1 MTRILEGIRVV
12 DQGHV
17 WAGPLLGMFLADLGA
32 EVIKVGA
39 PHRRSGVSMGSQRT
53 PIGNIGGDR
62 GGTAPDDPRA
72 FHGLDRGKMSISIH
86 LGDPR
91 GVDIYKRLVARSDI
105 VLENFSPRVMPGL
118 GLGWNALREV
128 NPRLIMISLSA
139 TGATDAPWRDLVTYG
154 PSLAALYGLKS
165 LLGYPGDP
173 QPREDTA
180 DLDPTAAGHA
190 MVAVLA
196 ALEHRDRTGEGQ
208 FIDLAQ
214 GEATLQRAAE
224 PLMEYLMNGRDAGPQ
239 GNRERGIA
247 PHGAYPCAGEDEWIA
262 IAARTDAQWQALL
275 AAAQQDAAAS
285 TTGADQQNIAT
296 DAAGAAQED
305 EASGA
310 TSAAQETGA
319 ARAALEDCATGAA
332 QEDEAS
338 GATSTARGDGA
349 ASATA
354 VATRDGAADAPGSL
368 ADPRWQRGL
377 HRLKAQDELDAAI
390 AEWTRT
396 QDAESLADR
405 LQAAGVPAARFC
417 GPEQLLVDEDF
428 AALCAAGIDLS
439 AELAAPIRDGALY
452 IGTPWKF
459 DRTPSAI
466 TAPVANRGE
475 HDDYVFTELLQIPDP
490 ELTALREAGIL

>member
-1 MTRILEGIRVV
+1 MHILEGIRVV

-53 PIGNIGGDR
+53 PVGNIGGDR

-91 GVDIYKRLVARSDI
+91 GLEIYKRLVARSDI

-118 GLGWNALREV
+118 GLGWETLREV

-224 PLMEYLMNGRDAGPQ
+224 PLLDYLMNGRDAGPQ

-275 AAAQQDAAAS
+275 AAAQEDGATAAAS
-285 TTGADQQNIAT
+285 ATRQGAAASPA
-296 DAAGAAQED
+296 DAAD
-305 EASGA
+305 A
-310 TSAAQETGA
+310 TSAAPDDGT
-319 ARAALEDCATGAA
+319 
-332 QEDEAS
+332 AS
-338 GATSTARGDGA
+338 G
-349 ASATA
+349 
-354 VATRDGAADAPGSL
+354 L

-390 AEWTRT
+390 AEWTQT
-396 QDAESLADR
+396 QDAEALAQR

-439 AELAAPIRDGALY
+439 AELAAPVRDGALY

-459 DRTPSAI
+459 ARTPSAI

-475 HDDYVFTELLQIPDP
+475 HDDYVFTELLQIPAP
-490 ELTALREAGIL
+490 ELTALCEAGIL

>member
-39 PHRRSGVSMGSQRT
+39 PHRRSGVSLGAQRT
-53 PIGNIGGDR
+53 PVGNIGGDR
-62 GGTAPDDPRA
+62 GGTPPDDPRA

-91 GVDIYKRLVARSDI
+91 GVEVYKRLVACSDI

-118 GLGWNALREV
+118 GLGWEALREV

-224 PLMEYLMNGRDAGPQ
+224 PLMDRLMNGRDAGPQ

-262 IAARTDAQWQALL
+262 IAARTDADWEALL
-275 AAAQQDAAAS
+275 AAAREDGTAQQD
-285 TTGADQQNIAT
+285 T
-296 DAAGAAQED
+296 
-305 EASGA
+305 
-310 TSAAQETGA
+310 
-319 ARAALEDCATGAA
+319 ATGATRA
-332 QEDEAS
+332 
-338 GATSTARGDGA
+338 ARDDGA

-354 VATRDGAADAPGSL
+354 AAARDGAAGAASTL
-368 ADPRWQRGL
+368 ADPCWQRGL
-377 HRLKAQDELDAAI
+377 HRLKAQDELDAAL

-396 QDAESLADR
+396 QDAETLAER

-417 GPEQLLVDEDF
+417 GPEQLLIDDDF

-439 AELAAPIRDGALY
+439 AETAAPIRDGALY

-459 DRTPSAI
+459 ASTPSAI
-466 TAPVANRGE
+466 TTPVANRGE
-475 HDDYVFTELLQIPDP
+475 HDDYVFTELLQIPP
-490 ELTALREAGIL
+490 AEQAALREAGIL

>member
-39 PHRRSGVSMGSQRT
+39 PHRRTGVSMGAQRT
-53 PIGNIGGDR
+53 PVGNIGGDR
-62 GGTAPDDPRA
+62 GATPADDPRA

-91 GVDIYKRLVARSDI
+91 GVEVYKRLIAVSDI
-105 VLENFSPRVMPGL
+105 VLENFSPRVMPSL
-118 GLGWNALREV
+118 GLGWETLREV

-165 LLGYPGDP
+165 LLGYADDP

-196 ALEHRDRTGEGQ
+196 ALEHRERTGEGQ

-224 PLMEYLMNGRDAGPQ
+224 PLMDYLMNGRTAGPQ

-262 IAARTDAQWQALL
+262 IAARTDAEWDALL
-275 AAAQQDAAAS
+275 AAAR
-285 TTGADQQNIAT
+285 
-296 DAAGAAQED
+296 E
-305 EASGA
+305 
-310 TSAAQETGA
+310 
-319 ARAALEDCATGAA
+319 
-332 QEDEAS
+332 
-338 GATSTARGDGA
+338 DGA
-349 ASATA
+349 A
-354 VATRDGAADAPGSL
+354 AAL

-377 HRLKAQDELDAAI
+377 TRLKAQDELDAAV

-396 QDAESLADR
+396 QDAAELAER
-405 LQAAGVPAARFC
+405 LQSAGVPAARFC
-417 GPEQLLVDEDF
+417 GPEQLLVEEDF
-428 AALCAAGIDLS
+428 TTLCTAGIDLS
-439 AELAAPIRDGALY
+439 AEAAAPIRGALY
-452 IGTPWKF
+452 IGAPWKF
-459 DRTPSAI
+459 PLTPAAI

-475 HDDYVFTELLQIPDP
+475 HDDYVFNELLQIPAA
-490 ELTALREAGIL
+490 ELADLREAGIL

>member
-1 MTRILEGIRVV
+1 MTRILEGVRVV

-32 EVIKVGA
+32 EVIKVGP

-53 PIGNIGGDR
+53 PVGNIGGDR
-62 GGTAPDDPRA
+62 GATPADDPRA
-72 FHGLDRGKMSISIH
+72 FHGLDRGKMSVSIH

-91 GVDIYKRLVARSDI
+91 GVEVYKRLVSVSDI
-105 VLENFSPRVMPGL
+105 VLENFSPRVMPSL
-118 GLGWNALREV
+118 GLGWEALREV

-165 LLGYPGDP
+165 LLGYADDP

-196 ALEHRDRTGEGQ
+196 ALEHRERTGEGQ

-224 PLMEYLMNGRDAGPQ
+224 PLMDYLMNGRTAGPQ

-262 IAARTDAQWQALL
+262 IAARTDAEWDALL
-275 AAAQQDAAAS
+275 AAAREDGADAALS
-285 TTGADQQNIAT
+285 
-296 DAAGAAQED
+296 
-305 EASGA
+305 
-310 TSAAQETGA
+310 
-319 ARAALEDCATGAA
+319 
-332 QEDEAS
+332 
-338 GATSTARGDGA
+338 
-349 ASATA
+349 
-354 VATRDGAADAPGSL
+354 
-368 ADPRWQRGL
+368 DPRWQRGL
-377 HRLKAQDELDAAI
+377 TRLKAQDDLDAAVS
-390 AEWTRT
+390 EWTRT
-396 QDAESLADR
+396 QDAAELAER

-417 GPEQLLVDEDF
+417 GPEQLLVEEDF
-428 AALCAAGIDLS
+428 TTLCTAGIDLS
-439 AELAAPIRDGALY
+439 AEAAAPIRGALY
-452 IGTPWKF
+452 IGAPWKF
-459 DRTPSAI
+459 PRTPAAI

-475 HDDYVFTELLQIPDP
+475 HDPYVFTELLQIPPTD
-490 ELTALREAGIL
+490 LAALREAGIL

>member
-1 MTRILEGIRVV
+1 MTRILEGIRVI

-53 PIGNIGGDR
+53 PVGNIGGDR

-91 GVDIYKRLVARSDI
+91 GVEIYKRLVSLSDI

-118 GLGWNALREV
+118 GLGWETLREV

-139 TGATDAPWRDLVTYG
+139 TGASDAPWRDLVTYG
-154 PSLAALYGLKS
+154 PSLAALYGLKI

-208 FIDLAQ
+208 YIDLAQ

-224 PLMEYLMNGRDAGPQ
+224 PLMDYLMNGRDAGPQ

-262 IAARTDAQWQALL
+262 IAARTDAHWQALL
-275 AAAQQDAAAS
+275 NAAQHDAATSAP
-285 TTGADQQNIAT
+285 GAAPEDG
-296 DAAGAAQED
+296 AAGATGSVPED
-305 EASGA
+305 DA
-310 TSAAQETGA
+310 T
-319 ARAALEDCATGAA
+319 
-332 QEDEAS
+332 
-338 GATSTARGDGA
+338 GATSTALDDGA
-349 ASATA
+349 TGTLG
-354 VATRDGAADAPGSL
+354 VPPRDAAEGAAGAL

-396 QDAESLADR
+396 QDAEALAER

-417 GPEQLLVDEDF
+417 GPEQLLAEDDF
-428 AALCAAGIDLS
+428 ATLCAAGIDLS
-439 AELAAPIRDGALY
+439 AEQAAPVRDGALY

-459 DRTPSAI
+459 TRTPSAI

-475 HDDYVFTELLQIPDP
+475 HDDYVFTELLQIPAP

>member
-1 MTRILEGIRVV
+1 MGILEGIRVV

-32 EVIKVGA
+32 EVIKVGP

-53 PIGNIGGDR
+53 PVGNIGGDR
-62 GGTAPDDPRA
+62 GTTPADDPRA
-72 FHGLDRGKMSISIH
+72 FHGLDRGKMSVSIH

-91 GVDIYKRLVARSDI
+91 GVEVYKRLVAVSDI
-105 VLENFSPRVMPGL
+105 VLENFSPRVMPSL
-118 GLGWNALREV
+118 GLGWETLREV

-165 LLGYPGDP
+165 LLGYADDP

-196 ALEHRDRTGEGQ
+196 ALEHRERTGEGQ

-224 PLMEYLMNGRDAGPQ
+224 PLMDYLMNGRTAGPQ

-262 IAARTDAQWQALL
+262 IAARTDAEWEALL
-275 AAAQQDAAAS
+275 AAARKDGADAA
-285 TTGADQQNIAT
+285 
-296 DAAGAAQED
+296 
-305 EASGA
+305 
-310 TSAAQETGA
+310 
-319 ARAALEDCATGAA
+319 
-332 QEDEAS
+332 
-338 GATSTARGDGA
+338 
-349 ASATA
+349 
-354 VATRDGAADAPGSL
+354 L

-377 HRLKAQDELDAAI
+377 ARLKAQDELDAAVS
-390 AEWTRT
+390 EWTRT
-396 QDAESLADR
+396 QDADALAER

-417 GPEQLLVDEDF
+417 GPEHLLIEEDF
-428 AALCAAGIDLS
+428 TALCTAGIDLS
-439 AELAAPIRDGALY
+439 AEAAAPIRGALY
-452 IGTPWKF
+452 IGAPWKF
-459 DRTPSAI
+459 PRTPAAI

-475 HDDYVFTELLQIPDP
+475 HDPYVFNELLQIPP
-490 ELTALREAGIL
+490 AELADLRDAGIL

>member
-53 PIGNIGGDR
+53 PVGNIGGDR

-91 GVDIYKRLVARSDI
+91 GLEIYKRLVALSDI

-118 GLGWNALREV
+118 GLGWETLREV

-165 LLGYPGDP
+165 LLGYPGDL

-224 PLMEYLMNGRDAGPQ
+224 PLLDYLMNGRDAGPQ

-275 AAAQQDAAAS
+275 AAAQ
-285 TTGADQQNIAT
+285 
-296 DAAGAAQED
+296 E
-305 EASGA
+305 
-310 TSAAQETGA
+310 
-319 ARAALEDCATGAA
+319 
-332 QEDEAS
+332 
-338 GATSTARGDGA
+338 DGA
-349 ASATA
+349 ASA
-354 VATRDGAADAPGSL
+354 L

-396 QDAESLADR
+396 QDAESLAQR

-417 GPEQLLVDEDF
+417 GPEQLLIDEDF

-439 AELAAPIRDGALY
+439 AELAAPVRDGALY

-459 DRTPSAI
+459 ERTPSAI

-475 HDDYVFTELLQIPDP
+475 HDDYVFTELLQIPAA
-490 ELTALREAGIL
+490 ELTALRESGIL

>member
-32 EVIKVGA
+32 EVIKVGP

-53 PIGNIGGDR
+53 PVGNIGGDR
-62 GGTAPDDPRA
+62 GATPADDPRA
-72 FHGLDRGKMSISIH
+72 FHGLDRGKMSVSIH

-91 GVDIYKRLVARSDI
+91 GVEVYKRLVAVSDI
-105 VLENFSPRVMPGL
+105 VLENFSPRVMPSL
-118 GLGWNALREV
+118 GLGWETLREV

-165 LLGYPGDP
+165 LLGYADDP

-196 ALEHRDRTGEGQ
+196 ALEHRERTGEGQ

-224 PLMEYLMNGRDAGPQ
+224 PLMDYLMNGRAAGPQ
-239 GNRERGIA
+239 GNRERGSA

-262 IAARTDAQWQALL
+262 IAARTDAEWSALL
-275 AAAQQDAAAS
+275 AAAREDGADAA
-285 TTGADQQNIAT
+285 
-296 DAAGAAQED
+296 
-305 EASGA
+305 
-310 TSAAQETGA
+310 
-319 ARAALEDCATGAA
+319 
-332 QEDEAS
+332 
-338 GATSTARGDGA
+338 
-349 ASATA
+349 
-354 VATRDGAADAPGSL
+354 L

-377 HRLKAQDELDAAI
+377 TRLKAQDELDAAVS
-390 AEWTRT
+390 EWTRT
-396 QDAESLADR
+396 QDAAELAER
-405 LQAAGVPAARFC
+405 LQAAGVPAARFS
-417 GPEQLLVDEDF
+417 GPEQLLVEEDF
-428 AALCAAGIDLS
+428 TTLCTAGIDLS
-439 AELAAPIRDGALY
+439 AEAAAPIRGALY
-452 IGTPWKF
+452 IGAPWKF
-459 DRTPSAI
+459 PRTPAAI
-466 TAPVANRGE
+466 TGPVANRGE
-475 HDDYVFTELLQIPDP
+475 HDAYVFTELLQIPPAD
-490 ELTALREAGIL
+490 LAALREAGIL

>member
-32 EVIKVGA
+32 EVIKVGP

-53 PIGNIGGDR
+53 PVGNIGGDR
-62 GGTAPDDPRA
+62 GATPADDPRA
-72 FHGLDRGKMSISIH
+72 FHGLDRGKMSVSIH

-91 GVDIYKRLVARSDI
+91 GVEVYKRLVAVSDI
-105 VLENFSPRVMPGL
+105 VLENFSPRVMPSL
-118 GLGWNALREV
+118 GLGWETLREV

-165 LLGYPGDP
+165 LLGYADDP

-196 ALEHRDRTGEGQ
+196 ALEHRERTGEGQ

-224 PLMEYLMNGRDAGPQ
+224 PLMDYLMNGRAAGPQ
-239 GNRERGIA
+239 GNRERGSA

-262 IAARTDAQWQALL
+262 IAARTDAEWDALL
-275 AAAQQDAAAS
+275 AAAREDGADAA
-285 TTGADQQNIAT
+285 
-296 DAAGAAQED
+296 
-305 EASGA
+305 
-310 TSAAQETGA
+310 
-319 ARAALEDCATGAA
+319 
-332 QEDEAS
+332 
-338 GATSTARGDGA
+338 
-349 ASATA
+349 
-354 VATRDGAADAPGSL
+354 L
-368 ADPRWQRGL
+368 ADPLWQRGL
-377 HRLKAQDELDAAI
+377 TRLKAQDDLDAAVS
-390 AEWTRT
+390 EWTRT
-396 QDAESLADR
+396 QDAAELAER

-417 GPEQLLVDEDF
+417 GPEQLLVEEDF
-428 AALCAAGIDLS
+428 TTLCTAAIDLS
-439 AELAAPIRDGALY
+439 AEAAAPIRGALY
-452 IGTPWKF
+452 IGAPWKF
-459 DRTPSAI
+459 PRTPAAI

-475 HDDYVFTELLQIPDP
+475 HDPYVFTELLQIPPAD
-490 ELTALREAGIL
+490 LTALREAGIL

>member
-1 MTRILEGIRVV
+1 MTRILEGVRVV

-53 PIGNIGGDR
+53 PVGNIGGDR
-62 GGTAPDDPRA
+62 GDTPADDPRA
-72 FHGLDRGKMSISIH
+72 FHGLDRGKMSVSIH

-91 GVDIYKRLVARSDI
+91 GVEVYKRLVAVSDI
-105 VLENFSPRVMPGL
+105 VLENFSPRVMPSL
-118 GLGWNALREV
+118 GLGWETLREV

-165 LLGYPGDP
+165 LLGYADDP

-196 ALEHRDRTGEGQ
+196 ALEHRERTGEGQ

-224 PLMEYLMNGRDAGPQ
+224 PLMDYLMNGRTAGPQ

-262 IAARTDAQWQALL
+262 IAARTDAEWTALL
-275 AAAQQDAAAS
+275 AAARKDGADAA
-285 TTGADQQNIAT
+285 
-296 DAAGAAQED
+296 
-305 EASGA
+305 
-310 TSAAQETGA
+310 
-319 ARAALEDCATGAA
+319 
-332 QEDEAS
+332 
-338 GATSTARGDGA
+338 
-349 ASATA
+349 
-354 VATRDGAADAPGSL
+354 L

-377 HRLKAQDELDAAI
+377 TRLKAQDELDAAVS
-390 AEWTRT
+390 EWTRT
-396 QDAESLADR
+396 QDAAELAER

-417 GPEQLLVDEDF
+417 GPEQLLVEEDF
-428 AALCAAGIDLS
+428 TTLCTAGIDLS
-439 AELAAPIRDGALY
+439 AEAAAPIRGALY
-452 IGTPWKF
+452 IGAPWKF
-459 DRTPSAI
+459 PRTPAAI
-466 TAPVANRGE
+466 TGPVANRGE
-475 HDDYVFTELLQIPDP
+475 HDAYVFTELLRIPP
-490 ELTALREAGIL
+490 AELADLREAGIL

>member
-32 EVIKVGA
+32 EVIKVGS

-53 PIGNIGGDR
+53 PVGNIGGDR
-62 GGTAPDDPRA
+62 GATPADDPRA

-91 GVDIYKRLVARSDI
+91 GVEVYKRLVAVSDI
-105 VLENFSPRVMPGL
+105 VLENFSPRVMPSL
-118 GLGWNALREV
+118 GLGWETLREV

-165 LLGYPGDP
+165 LLGYADDP

-196 ALEHRDRTGEGQ
+196 ALEHRERTGEGQ

-224 PLMEYLMNGRDAGPQ
+224 PLMDYLMNGRTAGPQ

-247 PHGAYPCAGEDEWIA
+247 PHGVYPCAGEDEWIA
-262 IAARTDAQWQALL
+262 IAARTDAEWDALL
-275 AAAQQDAAAS
+275 AAAR
-285 TTGADQQNIAT
+285 
-296 DAAGAAQED
+296 E
-305 EASGA
+305 
-310 TSAAQETGA
+310 
-319 ARAALEDCATGAA
+319 
-332 QEDEAS
+332 
-338 GATSTARGDGA
+338 DGA
-349 ASATA
+349 A
-354 VATRDGAADAPGSL
+354 AAL

-377 HRLKAQDELDAAI
+377 TRLKAQDELDAAV

-396 QDAESLADR
+396 QDAAELAER
-405 LQAAGVPAARFC
+405 LQAAGVPATRFC
-417 GPEQLLVDEDF
+417 GPEQLLVEEDF
-428 AALCAAGIDLS
+428 TALCTAGIDLS
-439 AELAAPIRDGALY
+439 AEAAAPIRGALY
-452 IGTPWKF
+452 IGAPWKF
-459 DRTPSAI
+459 PRTPAAI

-475 HDDYVFTELLQIPDP
+475 HDPYVFNELLQIPAA
-490 ELTALREAGIL
+490 ELADLREAGIL

>member
-1 MTRILEGIRVV
+1 LIVTRILEGIRVV

-53 PIGNIGGDR
+53 PVGNIGGDR
-62 GGTAPDDPRA
+62 GDTPADDPRA
-72 FHGLDRGKMSISIH
+72 FHGLDRGKMSVSIH

-91 GVDIYKRLVARSDI
+91 GVEVYKRLVAVSDI
-105 VLENFSPRVMPGL
+105 VLENFSPRVMPSL
-118 GLGWNALREV
+118 GLGWETLREV

-165 LLGYPGDP
+165 LLGYADDP

-196 ALEHRDRTGEGQ
+196 ALEHRERTGEGQ

-224 PLMEYLMNGRDAGPQ
+224 PLMDYLMNGRTAGPQ

-262 IAARTDAQWQALL
+262 IAARTDAEWTALL
-275 AAAQQDAAAS
+275 AAARQDGADAA
-285 TTGADQQNIAT
+285 
-296 DAAGAAQED
+296 
-305 EASGA
+305 
-310 TSAAQETGA
+310 
-319 ARAALEDCATGAA
+319 
-332 QEDEAS
+332 
-338 GATSTARGDGA
+338 
-349 ASATA
+349 
-354 VATRDGAADAPGSL
+354 L

-377 HRLKAQDELDAAI
+377 IRLKAQDDLDAAVS
-390 AEWTRT
+390 EWTRT
-396 QDAESLADR
+396 QDAAELAER
-405 LQAAGVPAARFC
+405 LQAAGVPAACFC
-417 GPEQLLVDEDF
+417 GPEQLLVEEDF
-428 AALCAAGIDLS
+428 TTLCTAGIDLS
-439 AELAAPIRDGALY
+439 AEAAAPIRGALY
-452 IGTPWKF
+452 IGAPWKF
-459 DRTPSAI
+459 PRTPAAI
-466 TAPVANRGE
+466 TGPVANRGE
-475 HDDYVFTELLQIPDP
+475 HDPYVFTELLQIPAA
-490 ELTALREAGIL
+490 ELADLREAGVL

>member
-1 MTRILEGIRVV
+1 MTRILQGIRVV

-32 EVIKVGA
+32 EVIKVGP

-53 PIGNIGGDR
+53 PVGNIGGDR
-62 GGTAPDDPRA
+62 GATPADDPRA
-72 FHGLDRGKMSISIH
+72 FHGLDRGKMSVSIH

-91 GVDIYKRLVARSDI
+91 GVEVYKRLVAVSDI
-105 VLENFSPRVMPGL
+105 VLENFSPRVMPSL
-118 GLGWNALREV
+118 GLGWEALREV

-165 LLGYPGDP
+165 LLGYAGDP

-196 ALEHRDRTGEGQ
+196 ALEHRERTGEGQ

-224 PLMEYLMNGRDAGPQ
+224 PLMDYLMNGRAAGPQ

-262 IAARTDAQWQALL
+262 IAARTDAEWDALL
-275 AAAQQDAAAS
+275 AAAREDGADAA
-285 TTGADQQNIAT
+285 
-296 DAAGAAQED
+296 
-305 EASGA
+305 
-310 TSAAQETGA
+310 
-319 ARAALEDCATGAA
+319 
-332 QEDEAS
+332 
-338 GATSTARGDGA
+338 
-349 ASATA
+349 
-354 VATRDGAADAPGSL
+354 L

-377 HRLKAQDELDAAI
+377 TRLKAQDELDAAVS
-390 AEWTRT
+390 EWTRT
-396 QDAESLADR
+396 QDAAELAER
-405 LQAAGVPAARFC
+405 LQSAGVPAARFC
-417 GPEQLLVDEDF
+417 GPEQLLVEEDF
-428 AALCAAGIDLS
+428 TTLCTAAIDLS
-439 AELAAPIRDGALY
+439 AEAAAPIRGALY
-452 IGTPWKF
+452 IGAPWKF
-459 DRTPSAI
+459 PRTPAAI

-475 HDDYVFTELLQIPDP
+475 HDPYVFTELLQISPAD
-490 ELTALREAGIL
+490 LAALREAGIL